1 MSTHERIFDGR
12 MFERGTV
19 ILVPFPF
26 TELSSQKVRPALIL
40 SRGATVS
47 GDIIVAFIS
56 SVLTRPNH
64 RTHVLVRMGT
74 DAFERTGLKV
84 SSVIRCDKLATLDRR
99 IVLGELGA
107 LPPSFLRRVNVAIRS
122 ALGL

>member
-1 MSTHERIFDGR
+1 
-12 MFERGTV
+12 MFERGTI

-26 TELSSQKVRPALIL
+26 TDLSSQKVRPAIIL

-47 GDIIVAFIS
+47 GDVIVAFIS
-56 SVLTRPNH
+56 SVLTRPSN
-64 RTHVLVRMGT
+64 RAHVLIRMGT
-74 DAFERTGLKV
+74 DGFNRTGLKV

-107 LPPSFLRRVNVAIRS
+107 LAPASLRRVNAALRTV
-122 ALGL
+122 LGL